1 VKQILSSLGF
11 QDIDIARKE
20 RSDEIIRAW
29 NVGQGA
35 ETAVFSAY
43 IRATKPFLKIVIG

>member
-1 VKQILSSLGF
+1 MLSSLGF
-11 QDIDIARKE
+11 EDVRIDRKE

-29 NVGQGA
+29 NVGPGA

-43 IRATKPFLKIVIG
+43 VCATKPLTGG

>member
-1 VKQILSSLGF
+1 MLSSLGF
-11 QDIDIARKE
+11 ENIHIDRKE

-29 NVGQGA
+29 NVGPGA

-43 IRATKPFLKIVIG
+43 VCATRPLPGG